1 VRITAL
7 EVARWGICAYEEDQN
22 VEGCISRFSQT
33 SVFGV
38 IVATSTDRED
48 RLPSGFGGRQIVPK
62 PLLVTFVP
70 SVVIMSISNA
80 APKGNISYD
89 GLTISLHW
97 ITAALVIFLFGSAEM
112 WGFFERGGA
121 LRHELQ
127 FLHVSCG
134 ILLLPVILFRVV
146 WRFAHR
152 GDLPPAAAGL
162 QELLAK
168 STHLAL
174 YVLLVTQ
181 ITLGFLY
188 RWAQGEDFSFFGLF
202 SLPRIIDI
210 DTTWARPI
218 GELHNDVAW
227 VIVAL
232 AGLHALA
239 VLYHHYFLKDR
250 LWARMIP

>member
-1 VRITAL
+1 
-7 EVARWGICAYEEDQN
+7 
-22 VEGCISRFSQT
+22 
-33 SVFGV
+33 
-38 IVATSTDRED
+38 
-48 RLPSGFGGRQIVPK
+48 LPSGFGGRQTDPK
-62 PLLVTFVP
+62 RLLATFVP
-70 SVVIMSISNA
+70 RVVMMSFSSA
-80 APKGNISYD
+80 ASKGKISYD
-89 GLTISLHW
+89 ALTISLHW

-112 WGFFERGGA
+112 WGFVERGDA

-134 ILLLPVILFRVV
+134 ILLLPVILLRVV

-168 STHLAL
+168 GTHLAL
-174 YVLLVTQ
+174 YLLLVTQ
-181 ITLGFLY
+181 VTLGFLY
-188 RWAQGEDFSFFGLF
+188 RWAQGEAFSFFSLF

-210 DTTWARPI
+210 DAPWRRPI

-227 VIVAL
+227 LIVAL
-232 AGLHALA
+232 VGLHALA

-250 LWARMIP
+250 LWARMIPYSGGHKS